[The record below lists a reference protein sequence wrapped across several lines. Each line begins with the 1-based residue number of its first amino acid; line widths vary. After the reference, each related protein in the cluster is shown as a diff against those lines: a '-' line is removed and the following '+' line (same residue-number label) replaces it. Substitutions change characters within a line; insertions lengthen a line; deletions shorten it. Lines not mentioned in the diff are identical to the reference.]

1 MEGNPELVYM
11 DMTISA
17 CQRLTT
23 LLIVIFSLF
32 VGGCSLT
39 PERDVTQS
47 AEYFY
52 QQGHR
57 QLKDEDMSAAEATLD
72 EMEAR
77 FPLHVRTHQL
87 YLELAD
93 AYHWAGETEKA
104 VQMADRFI
112 RRFPDHRDVD
122 YAYFVKGQAYFSKA
136 VPALAPNNPK
146 PDRSYADAAMESYIY
161 LLRHYPQSSYRL
173 HARENIAYLRA
184 LLAQYELGQVKELV
198 AQGNRAKASELAENL
213 VKLYPETPSATKAM
227 ALFASA
233 PTTSESSVVE
243 KEGAKEVSVEMVSP
257 EPVAVMVEEA
267 PVETSA
273 LEVPKP
279 ARSALDSDQWLRSR
293 PPRHLT
299 IQVAGNRKLSTLKE
313 EMEQLGIADEVRYFE
328 RMLKGK
334 PWYSAIYGEYA
345 AWGEGSRALKALKT
359 QLGKSDLWLR
369 RFGDIQKSMR

>member
-1 MEGNPELVYM
+1 MGGNPELVYM

-17 CQRLTT
+17 YQRLIT
-23 LLIVIFSLF
+23 LFFAIFTLF
-32 VGGCSLT
+32 VGGCSIT
-39 PERDVTQS
+39 PERDLTQS
-47 AEYFY
+47 AEYYY
-52 QQGHR
+52 QQGHG
-57 QLKDEDMSAAEATLD
+57 QLKSGDMGAAETTLD
-72 EMEAR
+72 EMERR

-136 VPALAPNNPK
+136 VPALAPNNPN
-146 PDRSYADAAMESYIY
+146 PDRNYADAALESYIY

-184 LLAQYELGQVKELV
+184 LLAQYELGQVKQLI
-198 AQGNRAKASELAENL
+198 AQGNRSKASELAETL
-213 VKLYPETPSATKAM
+213 VKRYPETPSATKAL

-233 PTTSESSVVE
+233 STSESSVVE
-243 KEGAKEVSVEMVSP
+243 KGEVEGMPAATLSP
-257 EPVAVMVEEA
+257 EPVADLVKEA
-267 PVETSA
+267 PIETPA
-273 LEVPKP
+273 VEVPEVGK
-279 ARSALDSDQWLRSR
+279 SASDSDQWLRSR
-293 PPRHLT
+293 APRHLT
-299 IQVAGNRKLSTLKE
+299 IQVAGNRQLSTLKE
-313 EMEQLGIADEVRYFE
+313 EMEQLGVADKVHYFK

-345 AWGEGSRALKALKT
+345 TWGEGSRALEALKT

-369 RFGDIQKSMR
+369 RFGDVQKSMR